1 MKQTTPQPSLNALE
15 SRLIGH
21 AAKLL
26 HAALQLA
33 KATADPAMVRRAELL
48 HDNQGLT
55 PVLTITCAH
64 ADLSRVALDLSFCDP
79 ETGVAKA
86 ALLSLTAQAETV
98 Q

>member
-1 MKQTTPQPSLNALE
+1 MKQTTPQTSLNALE

-33 KATADPAMVRRAELL
+33 KATNNPAMVRRAEML
-48 HDNQGLT
+48 HDNQGLA

-64 ADLSRVALDLSFCDP
+64 ADLSRIALDLSFC
-79 ETGVAKA
+79 ETESGDIKA
-86 ALLSLTAQAETV
+86 TLFSLTAQAETV